1 MNPKPGE
8 VYKVDLGFAGKVRFM
23 IVVSRFEA
31 DPPRNL
37 ALCVPVTTRFRGS
50 RYEVPLGGR
59 RPFSEPSF
67 ANVQGTTAVE
77 YHELGRYLGAVPS
90 STLEQIRAA
99 LVYALDLHPSSATG
113 H

>member
-37 ALCVPVTTRFRGS
+37 ALCVRGS

-99 LVYALDLHPSSATG
+99 LVYALDLNPSSATG